1 MARPRG
7 DHESRRRLVVQAT
20 CRLIARHGVEGA
32 TVRAVARELGVATKA
47 VTRYFLSKD
56 EMLVLALDHVIA
68 EQMALS
74 TTAGS
79 LAAKLSAALPTTQR
93 VRNGWRIWVA
103 FLGEAVG
110 NPALQQ
116 QHRRRYARLRHR
128 MLGELRRQALAGAI
142 TKAAATP
149 VVADQLLALID
160 GIGMREA
167 VNPGSIPARRQ
178 REMVDRSVHR
188 LVGGR

>member
-7 DHESRRRLVVQAT
+7 DHDSRRRLVVQAT

-32 TVRAVARELGVATKA
+32 TVRAVARELGLATRA
-47 VTRYFLSKD
+47 VTRYFHSKD
-56 EMLVLALDHVIA
+56 EMLVLALDYVIA
-68 EQMALS
+68 QQEKVS
-74 TTAGS
+74 TTTRS
-79 LAAKLSAALPTTQR
+79 LVDQLFAALPTTER

-110 NPALQQ
+110 NPSLQR
-116 QHRRRYARLRHR
+116 QHRRRYARLRR
-128 MLGELRRQALAGAI
+128 LMLAELERHAAGG
-142 TKAAATP
+142 TVPRAAATP
-149 VVADQLLALID
+149 VVAEQLLALVD

-178 REMVDRSVHR
+178 REMIARGVRA
-188 LVGGR
+188 LLG